1 MFLGIPSVLR
11 KHRVLSAIMIL
22 LPNCSQYA
30 PNFDR
35 KTHMPK
41 LDRSSI
47 AKLTPPPPGR
57 FDVVHWDDGMPGLG
71 VRILKSGSRFWVVR
85 YRIGRRQRVV
95 NLGKIAIL
103 SPGQARSKASEIL
116 AQAKLGH
123 DFQADRKARTSQTK
137 LTFGRLAAEFI
148 RRYVEVVQR
157 PRTRLET
164 RRLLAKWKH
173 LDDLVGEDVSRALI
187 AEGLT
192 RIEEQSGLVTR
203 NRARSAVSR
212 LFAWA
217 MQEGLADHNPV
228 VDTAVRPEVPRDR
241 VLSLNEL
248 KHIWAAT
255 DGPGDYNCIIRLLV
269 LTGQRRAEVA
279 GIAWEEVDF
288 EGALWRIPSTRTK
301 NGRGHDV
308 PLSDEALSILANV
321 GSRDGRA
328 LVFGEGSGP
337 FSGWSKSKERL
348 DRRSGVT
355 RWRLHDLRRTV
366 VTGMA
371 ELGIQPHVIEAI
383 VNHISGHKAGVA
395 VLEMSTTH

>member
-1 MFLGIPSVLR
+1 
-11 KHRVLSAIMIL
+11 
-22 LPNCSQYA
+22 
-30 PNFDR
+30 
-35 KTHMPK
+35 MPK

-47 AKLTPPPPGR
+47 PKLAPPPPGK
-57 FDVVHWDDGMPGLG
+57 FDVVHWDDDMPGLG
-71 VRILKSGSRFWVVR
+71 IRILKSGSQSWVVR
-85 YRIGRRQRVV
+85 YRIGRKQRVV
-95 NLGKIAIL
+95 SLGKIAIL

-116 AQAKLGH
+116 AKVKLGH
-123 DFQADRKARTSQTK
+123 DFQADRKAKTNQTR
-137 LTFGRLAAEFI
+137 LTLGRLSADFLS
-148 RRYVEVVQR
+148 RYVEVVQR

-164 RRLLAKWKH
+164 RRLLAKWQH
-173 LDDLVGEDVSRALI
+173 LNDLTVDDVSRAVI
-187 AEGLT
+187 AEGLA
-192 RIEEQSGLVTR
+192 RVEEQSGLVTR

-212 LFAWA
+212 LFVWA

-228 VDTAVRPEVPRDR
+228 ADTAVRPEVPRDR

-248 KHIWAAT
+248 KDIWAAT
-255 DGPGDYNCIIRLLV
+255 DGPGDYNRIVRLLM

-279 GIAWEEVDF
+279 GITWKEVDF
-288 EGALWRIPSTRTK
+288 ETALWRIPSTRTK
-301 NGRGHDV
+301 NARGHDV
-308 PLSDEALSILANV
+308 PLSGEAKAILANV
-321 GSRDGRA
+321 DSRDGRT

-355 RWRLHDLRRTV
+355 EWRLHDLRRTV

-395 VLEMSTTH
+395 GIYNRATYAREKREALERWSTYLMNAD